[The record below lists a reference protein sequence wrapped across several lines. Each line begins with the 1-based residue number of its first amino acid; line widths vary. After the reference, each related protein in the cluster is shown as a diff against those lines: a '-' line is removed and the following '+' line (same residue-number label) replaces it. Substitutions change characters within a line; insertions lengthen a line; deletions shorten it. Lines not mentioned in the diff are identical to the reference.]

1 MTMRIAWSSFRSAM
15 TAKLFEDLAKEQME
29 RVLAEPVQLKFWPD
43 ERRGAPNALL
53 RSALFSAGKPTN
65 TRKLFKEHPLAVL
78 GPCTIAYT
86 GPQLYQPELD
96 VWLELVHRC
105 RLRELGTE
113 TEFPVRS
120 FLKSLGRSTG
130 KSDYKALVGTFRLL
144 ATTLIEVTARDEKGR
159 VRGYMGHL
167 VDSLEHNEATGRWR
181 VSLNSKIASL
191 FAPTEHTWLHA
202 GARQALGRSFLA
214 KWLHGYFSTHQAPFP
229 ISVRRLQEL
238 SGSTNA
244 ELRFFRRGLRKA
256 LDEVAIVERAEGR
269 TFAWRIDEADL
280 VLVQRG

>member
-1 MTMRIAWSSFRSAM
+1 MAKGANDNDTNRFR
-15 TAKLFEDLAKEQME
+15 E
-29 RVLAEPVQLKFWPD
+29 LAERAAAVALSESVQLKLWPD
-43 ERRGAPNALL
+43 DRRGAPNALL

-65 TRKLFKEHPLAVL
+65 TRKLFKEHMLAVL
-78 GPCTIAYT
+78 GPIQIAYS

-181 VSLNSKIASL
+181 VSLNPKIASL

-214 KWLHGYFSTHQAPFP
+214 KWLHGYFSTHRVPLP
-229 ISVRRLQEL
+229 ISLERLQEL
-238 SGSTNA
+238 SGSSTKQQ
-244 ELRFFRRGLRKA
+244 LRDFRRSVRRA
-256 LDEVAIVERAEGR
+256 LEEVAVVELADGR
-269 TFAWRIDEADL
+269 GFEWRIDADDL
-280 VLVQRG
+280 VHVQRG